1 MSYQTLDPKT
11 QKAPDNKEGLNI
23 GLEVPADSSLAEK
36 PLHGP
41 NNWPDPVRVDL
52 LGVNR
57 RA

>member
-23 GLEVPADSSLAEK
+23 GLEVPADSALAGK

-41 NNWPDPVRVDL
+41 NNWPDPVRSSCETI
-52 LGVNR
+52 
-57 RA
+57 